1 LSELLAHEAAGI
13 KTSLGIQPSS
23 SAARASREFPRALLC
38 TRVLARVYVYFRIQG
53 IPWTRLDTLLKITSQ
68 EFAATMSAERPAL
81 AITEMENNKT
91 HTCMRAREGEELQR
105 KITQASCGEIGA
117 ILTRLVLA
125 DLQLRLKKTLPRI
138 QRTP

>member
-1 LSELLAHEAAGI
+1 M
-13 KTSLGIQPSS
+13 
-23 SAARASREFPRALLC
+23 
-38 TRVLARVYVYFRIQG
+38 
-53 IPWTRLDTLLKITSQ
+53 LLKITPQ

-91 HTCMRAREGEELQR
+91 HTRMRTREGEELQR
-105 KITQASCGEIGA
+105 KIAQASCGEIGA